1 MRHWERGPAAVF
13 GVGRGWLPILKVC
26 TLLKLLLKDDPETQ
40 LPSEICELKNW
51 MEKDLVDMHVENCEK
66 GIWVAFPAVG
76 FYGGSNEGLG

>member
-1 MRHWERGPAAVF
+1 MKHWERGPAAVF

-51 MEKDLVDMHVENCEK
+51 M
-66 GIWVAFPAVG
+66 
-76 FYGGSNEGLG
+76 